1 MAQQVQVQE
10 TRLRVAHGAPPLRI
24 ATLRDRARELG
35 RPVVR
40 AD

>member
-10 TRLRVAHGAPPLRI
+10 TRLRVAHSAPTQRV
-24 ATLRDRARELG
+24 ATLRERARELG
-35 RPVVR
+35 RPVIR